1 MTYDGEL
8 DIAIGLSARSK
19 VWSNKKLKWSELVS
33 RLGEENKTTETFK
46 EFVSAS
52 KEDQLKIKDVGGYV
66 GGYLRGGKRSPANV
80 VHRQL
85 MTLDLDFAHKDL
97 WDDFTLQFDNAAV
110 LHGTHKHSD
119 ASPRYRLIMPL
130 SREVTADEYVAISR
144 KIAGI
149 IGIDLFDNSTF
160 ETNRLMFWPST
171 PKDMDYYLRSK
182 TAHGLMLTRFSTP
195 MPTGK
200 IRHFGPQLRPV
211 SKLSTEP
218 LRSRRTQP

>member
-85 MTLDLDFAHKDL
+85 MTCLLY
-97 WDDFTLQFDNAAV
+97 TS
-110 LHGTHKHSD
+110 TR
-119 ASPRYRLIMPL
+119 PRDVEESRMP
-130 SREVTADEYVAISR
+130 SSA
-144 KIAGI
+144 
-149 IGIDLFDNSTF
+149 
-160 ETNRLMFWPST
+160 
-171 PKDMDYYLRSK
+171 
-182 TAHGLMLTRFSTP
+182 
-195 MPTGK
+195 
-200 IRHFGPQLRPV
+200 
-211 SKLSTEP
+211 
-218 LRSRRTQP
+218 

>member
-110 LHGTHKHSD
+110 LHGTHKHSELGYFNK
-119 ASPRYRLIMPL
+119 PCPL
-130 SREVTADEYVAISR
+130 DLLESLFPLDCQECVAKPGFSQFFDER
-144 KIAGI
+144 TFAGSL
-149 IGIDLFDNSTF
+149 GSY
-160 ETNRLMFWPST
+160 E
-171 PKDMDYYLRSK
+171 
-182 TAHGLMLTRFSTP
+182 H
-195 MPTGK
+195 
-200 IRHFGPQLRPV
+200 
-211 SKLSTEP
+211 
-218 LRSRRTQP
+218 

>member
-66 GGYLRGGKRSPANV
+66 GGYLRGGRRSPANV

-85 MTLDLDFAHKDL
+85 MTLDLDFATKTSGM
-97 WDDFTLQFDNAAV
+97 TLLSSLTMQLFCMGLTNTQMR
-110 LHGTHKHSD
+110 LPGTD
-119 ASPRYRLIMPL
+119 
-130 SREVTADEYVAISR
+130 
-144 KIAGI
+144 
-149 IGIDLFDNSTF
+149 
-160 ETNRLMFWPST
+160 
-171 PKDMDYYLRSK
+171 
-182 TAHGLMLTRFSTP
+182 
-195 MPTGK
+195 
-200 IRHFGPQLRPV
+200 
-211 SKLSTEP
+211 
-218 LRSRRTQP
+218 

>member
-1 MTYDGEL
+1 MIYDGEL

-85 MTLDLDFAHKDL
+85 MTLDLDFAHK
-97 WDDFTLQFDNAAV
+97 TS
-110 LHGTHKHSD
+110 GTTSL
-119 ASPRYRLIMPL
+119 SSLTMQLFCTGLTNTQMRLPG
-130 SREVTADEYVAISR
+130 TD
-144 KIAGI
+144 
-149 IGIDLFDNSTF
+149 
-160 ETNRLMFWPST
+160 
-171 PKDMDYYLRSK
+171 
-182 TAHGLMLTRFSTP
+182 
-195 MPTGK
+195 
-200 IRHFGPQLRPV
+200 
-211 SKLSTEP
+211 
-218 LRSRRTQP
+218 

>member
-119 ASPRYRLIMPL
+119 ESPRYRLIMPL
-130 SREVTADEYVAISR
+130 SREVTADEYVSISR

-149 IGIDLFDNSTF
+149 IGIDLFDNSASG
-160 ETNRLMFWPST
+160 ST
-171 PKDMDYYLRSK
+171 S
-182 TAHGLMLTRFSTP
+182 F
-195 MPTGK
+195 PTT
-200 IRHFGPQLRPV
+200 
-211 SKLSTEP
+211 SS
-218 LRSRRTQP
+218 